1 MYDTT
6 ASTDLDRI
14 TPLAV
19 ETLQQMSPAIRLL
32 GRDVLFV
39 HWPVD
44 PATFRDRLP
53 ARVEVDTFDGSAWV
67 SVVLQEVAQVGLD
80 GSLSAPLGVPQLDFR
95 TYVSH
100 DGERGV
106 YFLTCD
112 TGQRLNSVVGS
123 RTFGLPFRHADITL
137 QRRGDFTVVRSRR
150 TDESGA
156 RFDVRY
162 RQRGEA
168 GPVEQGSVPEF
179 LIERHH
185 YFTPGEGSPLGGTAG
200 TLVVGEVER
209 EPWQVGPAEA
219 SIRTNTL
226 FEAVGLTPPSE
237 DPIVQY
243 CPEFEAKFLG
253 TERLG

>member
-1 MYDTT
+1 
-6 ASTDLDRI
+6 
-14 TPLAV
+14 
-19 ETLQQMSPAIRLL
+19 MSPAIRLR

-44 PATFRDRLP
+44 PAMLRERLP
-53 ARVEVDTFDGSAWV
+53 ARVEVDTYEGSAWV

-95 TYVSH
+95 TYVSQ

-112 TGQRLNSVVGS
+112 TGQRLNSLLGS
-123 RTFGLPFRHADITL
+123 RTFGLPFTHADITL
-137 QRRGDFTVVRSRR
+137 QRRGENIVVRSRR
-150 TDESGA
+150 SDGSEA

-162 RQRGEA
+162 RQVGSSGPAEA
-168 GPVEQGSVPEF
+168 GSVPEF

-185 YFTPGEGSPLGGTAG
+185 YYTPAEGPPLGRSDGE
-200 TLVVGEVER
+200 LVVGEVGR

-226 FEAVGLTPPSE
+226 FEAVGLESPDD

-243 CPEFEAKFLG
+243 CPQFEARFLG
-253 TERLG
+253 TERLE